1 MSDVRKFKFVSPG
14 IFLREIDNSQLPAV
28 APEVGPVFIGRAR
41 KGPANRPYTVQSF
54 SEFVDVFGAP
64 EAGGGGGDYFREG
77 NIAGPTYGGYAAQ
90 AYLDAQVGPV
100 TFVRTLGE
108 ANPSADTTDSQAVAG
123 WTTKNSFG
131 DQTNNNAVSPSPAGG
146 IGSRYL
152 NGGAYG
158 LFVLPSGS
166 AATGDMGSGS
176 LAAIWYCNSGSAIIL
191 SGAARGA
198 TYDADPI
205 NVSGTCIVLESD
217 SGTTFTAE
225 VVNST
230 GQRVMKTEFNFNRNS
245 DRYIRKVF
253 NTNPALVNNSDQ
265 GYGSPITNASTLSDG
280 EGTYWLGE
288 TYESYL
294 FDKLGSTSPGKVY
307 GFIAAVNSGSTALA
321 TAGTTGF
328 HDRQQ
333 SAINP
338 RTGWFFSQDLTV
350 NGSAGGNPSYD
361 ARSMTKLFRFY
372 GRDGGEAIQEQ
383 FKISIQ
389 DIRAATN
396 NFSSYGSFTVVVRA
410 ANDTDAKPVIIER
423 FSECNLD
430 PQSANY
436 IARKIGDR
444 YVEWDYNDSRT
455 REYGEFANRSEIVRV
470 EMNPD
475 LNSAP
480 AELLP
485 FGVFGPPRPPG
496 MTILSGTG
504 DAAQSKNN
512 FMPLLGDAGQTLL
525 LERTFYDTGDAASY
539 SFLEGSGSCAGTY
552 AGQPLLLGATVDA
565 TNATAI
571 QTSILGADNGGCK
584 FTGSVFFPATL
595 TRLSASDHGS
605 SDPQSAYWGLQTN
618 YYDNARTSTTFDMG
632 YRDYLRGLPYAEASR
647 FGSLTG
653 PPTNA
658 EYSWIFSLDDLVV
671 PGGKLE
677 ECYWMSG
684 SRSGVSRENVVS
696 AGDSVTSASYKAVLD
711 SGLNRFTSPLFGG
724 YDGFNIIEKD
734 PFRDGVLTQTTTQTE
749 LNNYAFNT
757 IAKAINTVK
766 DPEFVEMN
774 LLSVPGVVNENLT
787 QKVLNVCE
795 DRGDALG
802 VIDLRGIYL
811 PFTENAND
819 FKTRVTATSLDGVVT
834 ALRDR
839 QINSSYGCA
848 YYPWVQIRDTVT
860 GQFLWAPPSVAAIG
874 TMASS
879 ERASEVWFAPA
890 GFNRGG
896 LSKNGAAGIPV
907 TAVTEK
913 LTSSDRDKLYEANI
927 NPIATFPSEG
937 IVIFGQKTL
946 QVTPSAL
953 DRVNVRRLMIFIKKE
968 ISRIAAGILFDQNV
982 PATWLRFTGQAEPLL
997 ASVKAR
1003 MGLTEFRVVLD
1014 ETTTTPDLVDRNILY
1029 AKIFLK
1035 PARAIEFIAID
1046 FNITRTGAA
1055 FTD

>member
-14 IFLREIDNSQLPAV
+14 IFLREIDNSQLPAIS
-28 APEVGPVFIGRAR
+28 PEVGPVIIGRA
-41 KGPANRPYTVQSF
+41 KQGPANRPIQVNSF
-54 SEFVDVFGAP
+54 SEFVDVFGVP
-64 EAGGGGGDYFREG
+64 EGGGGGGDYFREG
-77 NIAGPTYGGYAAQ
+77 NIAGPTYGAYAAQ

-108 ANPSADTTDSQAVAG
+108 SNPSADTSNTQAVAG
-123 WTTKNSFG
+123 YATKNEFG
-131 DQTNNNAVSPSPAGG
+131 GQTNNNAVSPTPAGG

-152 NGGAYG
+152 NGGTYG

-176 LAAIWYCNSGSAIIL
+176 LAAIWYCNSGSSIIL
-191 SGAARGA
+191 SGGARGV
-198 TYDADPI
+198 TYDADAI
-205 NVSGTCIVLESD
+205 AVSGNCIVLESD
-217 SGTTFTAE
+217 SSTGFTAE
-225 VVNST
+225 ILDTS
-230 GQRVMKTEFNFNRNS
+230 GQKVMKTQFNFNRNS

-253 NTNPALVNNSDQ
+253 NTNPAMVNNSDQ
-265 GYGSPITNASTLSDG
+265 GYTSPITNNSTLSDG

-288 TYESYL
+288 TFDSYM
-294 FDKLGSTSPGKVY
+294 FEKLGSTSPGTVT
-307 GFIAAVNSGSTALA
+307 V
-321 TAGTTGF
+321 AGTSQWG
-328 HDRQQ
+328 DRQQ

-338 RTGWFFSQDLTV
+338 RSGWFFSQDLTSQV
-350 NGSAGGNPSYD
+350 GGGNAAYD
-361 ARSMTKLFRFY
+361 SRTMTKLFRFY

-383 FKISIQ
+383 YKISIQ

-396 NFSSYGSFTVVVRA
+396 NFNSYGSFSVVIRA
-410 ANDTDAKPVIIER
+410 ANDSDAKPVVIER

-430 PQSANY
+430 PQSPSY
-436 IARKIGDR
+436 VARKIGDR
-444 YVEWDYNDSRT
+444 FVEWDYNDARM
-455 REYGEFANRSEIVRV
+455 REYGEFANASEVVRI

-496 MTILSGTG
+496 FTMLSASGHNVVM
-504 DAAQSKNN
+504 KNN
-512 FMPLLGDAGQTLL
+512 FMPLLGEDGQTALSVIGA
-525 LERTFYDTGDAASY
+525 TGTAFYDTGDGHNY
-539 SFLEGSGSCAGTY
+539 SFFEGSGSAAGTY
-552 AGQPLLLGATVDA
+552 AGQPLLLGATVDG
-565 TNATAI
+565 TNAVAI
-571 QTSILGADNGGCK
+571 QTSILAAEAGGNK
-584 FTGSVFFPATL
+584 FTGSVFFPSTL

-605 SDPQSAYWGLQTN
+605 SDAKSAYWGLQTN
-618 YYDNARTSTTFDMG
+618 YYDAGRASTTFDIG
-632 YRDYLRGLPYAEASR
+632 YRDYLRGLPLDEASR
-647 FGSLTG
+647 FSSITG
-653 PPTNA
+653 PPATA
-658 EYSWIFSLDDLVV
+658 QYSWIFTLDDLVV
-671 PGGKLE
+671 PGGKIE
-677 ECYWMSG
+677 DCYWMSG
-684 SRSGVSRENVVS
+684 SRSGVSKENAVAVGES
-696 AGDSVTSASYKAVLD
+696 ATSSSYKAVLD

-724 YDGFNIIEKD
+724 FDGFNIIEKD

-749 LNNYAFNT
+749 TNNYAYNT

-774 LLSVPGVVNENLT
+774 MLSVPGVVNENLT

-795 DRGDALG
+795 DRADALG
-802 VIDLRGIYL
+802 VIDLRGIYQ

-819 FKTRVTATSLDGVVT
+819 FKTRVQATSLDGVVT

-839 QINSSYGCA
+839 SLNSSYGCA
-848 YYPWVQIRDTVT
+848 YYPWVQIQDTLT
-860 GQFLWAPPSVAAIG
+860 GQFLWAPPSIAAIG
-874 TMASS
+874 TFASS

-896 LSKNGAAGIPV
+896 LSKGGAAGLPV

-913 LTSSDRDKLYEANI
+913 LTSSDRDTLYEANI

-953 DRVNVRRLMIFIKKE
+953 DRINVRRLMIFIKKE
-968 ISRIAAGILFDQNV
+968 ISRIASGILFDQNV
-982 PATWLRFTGQAEPLL
+982 RATWQRFTSQANPLL

-1003 MGLTEFRVVLD
+1003 MGLTEFKVVLD
-1014 ETTTTPDLVDRNILY
+1014 ETTTTPDLIDRNILY

-1055 FTD
+1055 FED